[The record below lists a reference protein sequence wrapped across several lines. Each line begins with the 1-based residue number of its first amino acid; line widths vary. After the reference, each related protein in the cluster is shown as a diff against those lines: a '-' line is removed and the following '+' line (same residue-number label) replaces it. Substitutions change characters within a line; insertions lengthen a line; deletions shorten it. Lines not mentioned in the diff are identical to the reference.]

1 MAAAITLGLGGGALA
16 AVHAASADTSAVI
29 GEASVVLDFT
39 TPGEV
44 DISVYTRNLSSVPA
58 WGAATVNGPDGE
70 VYTWGPSRYEPGE
83 VRTYDATVTGH
94 TCDDLHNTSAVAYGY
109 ASPDDAETSWTTGLV
124 TYPSPLVT
132 VIGCA
137 VTPTPT
143 PTPTPTATPTPTP
156 TQTAT
161 PTPTP
166 TATATPTPTT
176 PVPTA
181 SATPVPSTATTP
193 ASAAADDDLAATG
206 AAVGW
211 TVAATVAAVAAI
223 TGGIV
228 LSRRRRT

>member
-16 AVHAASADTSAVI
+16 AVAASAETSAVL
-29 GEASVVLDFT
+29 GEANVVIEFT
-39 TPGEV
+39 SPDV
-44 DISVYTRNLSSVPA
+44 AAISVYTRNASSVPA
-58 WGAATVNGPDGE
+58 WGAARVNGPDGK

-94 TCDDLHNTSAVAYGY
+94 TCDDLDDTSAIAYGY
-109 ASPDDAETSWTTGLV
+109 ASPEDAEPSWTTGLV

-137 VTPTPT
+137 ITPTPT
-143 PTPTPTATPTPTP
+143 PTSTPTPTPTP

-166 TATATPTPTT
+166 TATATATPTPTQT
-176 PVPTA
+176 
-181 SATPVPSTATTP
+181 ATPVPSAATTP
-193 ASAAADDDLAATG
+193 ASAAADDALAATG

-223 TGGIV
+223 TGGIA